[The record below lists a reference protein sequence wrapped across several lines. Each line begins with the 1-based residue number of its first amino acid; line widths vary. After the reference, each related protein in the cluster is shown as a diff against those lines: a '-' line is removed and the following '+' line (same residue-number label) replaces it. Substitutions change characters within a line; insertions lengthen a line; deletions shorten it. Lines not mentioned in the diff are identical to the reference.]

1 MPKKL
6 DIPQENELTPEEIH
20 EIPPPQA
27 KPKRQISDA
36 QREHLNNIRAKAL
49 QKKAEMKEETLK
61 AKLAKTI
68 EKKELVKRYDEYERS
83 QTSERSHSRAQ
94 ASEQE
99 KEEVKKEVVKPKKE
113 KKIVYKLADSSS
125 SSSEEEEEVVYVKKI
140 KDKNK
145 KQIHYKKEDEDILA
159 LEGSPARRENTR
171 VRESL
176 DSTLYK
182 SSQEI
187 LHKRAIEERVKANL
201 IRWNNAMMP
210 QEY

>member
-1 MPKKL
+1 MPKKNTL
-6 DIPQENELTPEEIH
+6 DIPQEKILREDEEPE

-27 KPKRQISDA
+27 IITKPKKQISDA
-36 QREHLNNIRAKAL
+36 QREHLNKIRAKAL
-49 QKKAEMKEETLK
+49 EKKAEMKEETLK

-68 EKKELVKRYDEYERS
+68 EKKELVKKYDEYTQEK
-83 QTSERSHSRAQ
+83 
-94 ASEQE
+94 E
-99 KEEVKKEVVKPKKE
+99 KEEVKKDIVKPKKE

-125 SSSEEEEEVVYVKKI
+125 SSSSDDEDEKVVYVKKI
-140 KDKNK
+140 KDKSK
-145 KQIHYKKEDEDILA
+145 KQIYHKQENNTKEYRQND
-159 LEGSPARRENTR
+159 
-171 VRESL
+171 SL

>member
-6 DIPQENELTPEEIH
+6 DIPQEDELTPEETQ
-20 EIPPPQA
+20 PPQA
-27 KPKRQISDA
+27 ILTKPKRQISDA
-36 QREHLNNIRAKAL
+36 QREHLNNIRIKAM

-68 EKKELVKRYDEYERS
+68 EKKELVQKYDEHSRA
-83 QTSERSHSRAQ
+83 QASERSHSRAQ
-94 ASEQE
+94 ASEHTQE
-99 KEEVKKEVVKPKKE
+99 KVEVKKDIVKPKKE
-113 KKIVYKLADSSS
+113 KKIVYKLAESSS
-125 SSSEEEEEVVYVKKI
+125 SSSSDDEDEKVVYVKKI
-140 KDKNK
+140 KDKSK
-145 KQIHYKKEDEDILA
+145 KQIHHKQENND
-159 LEGSPARRENTR
+159 REYRQN
-171 VRESL
+171 ESL

-187 LHKRAIEERVKANL
+187 LHKRAIEERVRANL

>member
-6 DIPQENELTPEEIH
+6 DIPQEKILTDDEEPEQIQ
-20 EIPPPQA
+20 EIPPIKETLT
-27 KPKRQISDA
+27 KPKRTLAFASAGKRQISDA
-36 QREHLNNIRAKAL
+36 QREHLNNIRIKAM

-68 EKKELVKRYDEYERS
+68 EKKELVQKYDEH
-83 QTSERSHSRAQ
+83 SHSRAQ
-94 ASEQE
+94 ASEHTQE
-99 KEEVKKEVVKPKKE
+99 KVEVKKDIVKPKKE

-125 SSSEEEEEVVYVKKI
+125 SSDDEDEKVVYVKKI
-140 KDKNK
+140 KDKSK
-145 KQIHYKKEDEDILA
+145 KQIHHKQDTND
-159 LEGSPARRENTR
+159 
-171 VRESL
+171 SL

-187 LHKRAIEERVKANL
+187 LHKRAIEERVRANL

>member
-6 DIPQENELTPEEIH
+6 DIPQENELTPEEI
-20 EIPPPQA
+20 PPPQA
-27 KPKRQISDA
+27 ILTKPKRQISDA

-68 EKKELVKRYDEYERS
+68 EKKELVKKYDEYE
-83 QTSERSHSRAQ
+83 E
-94 ASEQE
+94 EV
-99 KEEVKKEVVKPKKE
+99 KKEVKKEVVKPKKE

-140 KDKNK
+140 KDKSK
-145 KQIHYKKEDEDILA
+145 KQIHYKKEDE
-159 LEGSPARRENTR
+159 NT
-171 VRESL
+171 L

>member
-1 MPKKL
+1 MPKKNSI
-6 DIPQENELTPEEIH
+6 DIPQDKILIAEDELTPEETQ
-20 EIPPPQA
+20 PVKA
-27 KPKRQISDA
+27 TLTKPKRQISDA
-36 QREHLNNIRAKAL
+36 QREHLNNIRSKAL
-49 QKKAEMKEETLK
+49 EKKAEMKEETLK

-68 EKKELVKRYDEYERS
+68 EKKELVKKYDEY
-83 QTSERSHSRAQ
+83 T
-94 ASEQE
+94 QE
-99 KEEVKKEVVKPKKE
+99 KEKDQPHSGDMPSWREVKKDIVKPAKKE

-125 SSSEEEEEVVYVKKI
+125 SSSDDEDEKVVYVKKI

-145 KQIHYKKEDEDILA
+145 KQIYHKQ
-159 LEGSPARRENTR
+159 ENNDR
-171 VRESL
+171 HNDSL

>member
-6 DIPQENELTPEEIH
+6 DIPQENEFTPEEIH

-27 KPKRQISDA
+27 ILTKPKRQISDA

-68 EKKELVKRYDEYERS
+68 EKKELVKKYDEY
-83 QTSERSHSRAQ
+83 Q
-94 ASEQE
+94 
-99 KEEVKKEVVKPKKE
+99 EEVKKEVKKHVVKPKKE

-125 SSSEEEEEVVYVKKI
+125 SSEEEEEEVVYVKKI

-145 KQIHYKKEDEDILA
+145 KQIHYKKEDE
-159 LEGSPARRENTR
+159 NT
-171 VRESL
+171 L

>member
-1 MPKKL
+1 
-6 DIPQENELTPEEIH
+6 
-20 EIPPPQA
+20 
-27 KPKRQISDA
+27 
-36 QREHLNNIRAKAL
+36 
-49 QKKAEMKEETLK
+49 MKEETLK

-68 EKKELVKRYDEYERS
+68 EKKELVKKYDEYERS
-83 QTSERSHSRAQ
+83 QTSE
-94 ASEQE
+94 QE
-99 KEEVKKEVVKPKKE
+99 KEEVKKDVVKPKKE

-125 SSSEEEEEVVYVKKI
+125 SSSSEEEEVVYVKKI

-145 KQIHYKKEDEDILA
+145 KQIHYKKEDE
-159 LEGSPARRENTR
+159 NT
-171 VRESL
+171 L